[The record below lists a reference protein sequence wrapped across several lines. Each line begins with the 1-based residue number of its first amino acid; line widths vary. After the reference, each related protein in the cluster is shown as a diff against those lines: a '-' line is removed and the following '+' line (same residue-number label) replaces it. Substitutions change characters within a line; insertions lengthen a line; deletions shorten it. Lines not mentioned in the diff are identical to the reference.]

1 MGCSRSSHHQRSCR
15 PGGSWRS
22 GPWAGA
28 VPACSGN
35 GCTRGSR
42 GSWSCRP
49 PCSTV
54 CAMVKEGSWGG
65 GALGM
70 LRPPQLP
77 GRNQAWRSQDSKH
90 CVKQENGLRL
100 HQPSPRTLLP
110 HTPVHLPLLRHQSLW
125 PVPTTLTVVPSQR
138 WPRKPTALG
147 PKGPTCHIREG
158 HLGTGVTI
166 PLLSG
171 GRGMTAMPN
180 MFSNK
185 TLGQGRP
192 GLRPRE
198 ARGDSQE
205 SHGSLQNG
213 SQTQLPEGT
222 PTPCSLR
229 AAPDG
234 VWE

>member
-1 MGCSRSSHHQRSCR
+1 MGGTGHAEATPAARQESSLELSRQ
-15 PGGSWRS
+15 
-22 GPWAGA
+22 
-28 VPACSGN
+28 
-35 GCTRGSR
+35 
-42 GSWSCRP
+42 
-49 PCSTV
+49 
-54 CAMVKEGSWGG
+54 
-65 GALGM
+65 
-70 LRPPQLP
+70 
-77 GRNQAWRSQDSKH
+77 SKH
-90 CVKQENGLRL
+90 CIKQENGLTKAAPA
-100 HQPSPRTLLP
+100 QPKNPTAP
-110 HTPVHLPLLRHQSLW
+110 HPCAPAPSQAPEPVASAHN
-125 PVPTTLTVVPSQR
+125 TVVPSHR

-185 TLGQGRP
+185 TLGQGWP

-222 PTPCSLR
+222 PTPALQPVSSAGWCLGMS
-229 AAPDG
+229 
-234 VWE
+234 EH